1 MKNSLGL
8 EKLTL
13 NWKFYFKVKNL
24 LWIEKFTLNWKN
36 CSELKKLLWI
46 KKFTLN
52 WIIHNERK
60 DQSVYAGWLW
70 KILTVAD
77 LYYTTSSDTD
87 SVAYLPT
94 YRYMFKFSFKKPFYF
109 QKLLYRYCS
118 NYPLSRNCAI
128 EAFNHKKNNVEGKIY
143 HYIRFGNEMWVK
155 RKHTSE
161 TLTSPAVCTYYILYI
176 MLSNRLISYMID

>member
-1 MKNSLGL
+1 MK
-8 EKLTL
+8 
-13 NWKFYFKVKNL
+13 
-24 LWIEKFTLNWKN
+24 
-36 CSELKKLLWI
+36 
-46 KKFTLN
+46 
-52 WIIHNERK
+52 
-60 DQSVYAGWLW
+60 Q
-70 KILTVAD
+70 
-77 LYYTTSSDTD
+77 
-87 SVAYLPT
+87 YLPT

-161 TLTSPAVCTYYILYI
+161 TLPSPAVCTYYILYI
-176 MLSNRLISYMID
+176 TVIDYYFITFLLLIADNNTYIGKTLLAMTNICFMNKR

>member
-1 MKNSLGL
+1 MNNPQWKKRPVRLCGVIMENFDCCGSLL
-8 EKLTL
+8 H
-13 NWKFYFKVKNL
+13 NKFRHRF
-24 LWIEKFTLNWKN
+24 
-36 CSELKKLLWI
+36 CSI
-46 KKFTLN
+46 
-52 WIIHNERK
+52 
-60 DQSVYAGWLW
+60 
-70 KILTVAD
+70 
-77 LYYTTSSDTD
+77 
-87 SVAYLPT
+87 PT

-161 TLTSPAVCTYYILYI
+161 TLPSPAVCTYYILYI